1 MVRRG
6 PDLYHAR
13 SHHRRARE
21 ILSTGDPPPD
31 TPIDRAMLTSALST
45 SAPFLALLPEG
56 EGAAP
61 AGPNMFV
68 ILAGTL
74 VIFYLVAFLPERKAR
89 KKKEAMLNAVKKN
102 DRVLTTSGM
111 FATVAA
117 LGEQDL
123 TIKFDDGNTRV
134 RILRSSISAVLDK
147 DGEEAG

>member
-1 MVRRG
+1 
-6 PDLYHAR
+6 
-13 SHHRRARE
+13 
-21 ILSTGDPPPD
+21 
-31 TPIDRAMLTSALST
+31 MLTSALST
-45 SAPFLALLPEG
+45 FAPFLALLPEG
-56 EGAAP
+56 EGATP

-89 KKKEAMLNAVKKN
+89 KKKEAMLGAVKKN